1 MIVICE
7 VSTMHFGMVFTQNSK
22 ILSSSLQYI
31 LEERKGI
38 SVRVGSGTKS
48 ENKGEIEN

>member
-7 VSTMHFGMVFTQNSK
+7 VSAMHFGMVFTQNSK